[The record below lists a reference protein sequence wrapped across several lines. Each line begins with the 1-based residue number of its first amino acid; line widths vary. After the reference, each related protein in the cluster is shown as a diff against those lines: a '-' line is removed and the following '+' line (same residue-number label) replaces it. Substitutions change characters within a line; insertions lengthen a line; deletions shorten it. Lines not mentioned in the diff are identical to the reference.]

1 MQSTLSGLANIRKNG
16 LKQNVRN
23 LPQIPSLKAS
33 QLNNA
38 QPNGLFID
46 PTMSA
51 MMQPQMGHG
60 SQNPSTRYRDHMG
73 VNFANQQV
81 PGAMP
86 GSTKNTSNQR
96 NLAIKKQLASNQR
109 VSEGQQ
115 TYNAIPIQT
124 IQNITNYHIDMP

>member
-1 MQSTLSGLANIRKNG
+1 
-16 LKQNVRN
+16 
-23 LPQIPSLKAS
+23 
-33 QLNNA
+33 
-38 QPNGLFID
+38 
-46 PTMSA
+46 
-51 MMQPQMGHG
+51 
-60 SQNPSTRYRDHMG
+60 
-73 VNFANQQV
+73 
-81 PGAMP
+81 MP